1 MELRRA
7 IPRKRRSEKIRA
19 HFKKPSRTDPASRRS
34 EVERL
39 VYMLHKAEK
48 NQRDGRDAGVS
59 DKKKQKKPRKQVEPP
74 KRKELRKARSVN
86 EATTQNQGPVV
97 GDAPASKEDR
107 EESLDATGPKGRE
120 LSESGSR

>member
-1 MELRRA
+1 M
-7 IPRKRRSEKIRA
+7 
-19 HFKKPSRTDPASRRS
+19 
-34 EVERL
+34 ERL

-48 NQRDGRDAGVS
+48 NERDGRDAGVS
-59 DKKKQKKPRKQVEPP
+59 DKKKQKKQVEPP

-97 GDAPASKEDR
+97 GNAPASKEDR